1 MILPDQFMTHSTHP
15 PQQPEPDDDALTE
28 ADWTTMEKQWRASL
42 PRDTDAQLLDIF
54 PEARDLIPEKI
65 AAWQQQ
71 RQAQTRLIK
80 EKLAVIERQAQPED
94 RWFWRLCVEYVDG
107 PRLVQIS
114 GHLTRL
120 ERLRAAT
127 TGKSQPGRLTE
138 AQIEQARRVPVETL
152 VPTPLRQSGK
162 SYSGR
167 CPLHKEKTP
176 SFHVYPD
183 TNSWYC
189 YGCNCGGDSI
199 SFVRHLHGLSFTKAV
214 RYLIA
219 NLSP

>member
-1 MILPDQFMTHSTHP
+1 MTHPTHF
-15 PQQPEPDDDALTE
+15 PQQPEPDDALTE
-28 ADWTTMEKQWRASL
+28 ADWTTMEKQWRTSL

-54 PEARDLIPEKI
+54 PEARDIIPEKI

-80 EKLAVIERQAQPED
+80 EKLAVIEQKAKLED
-94 RWFWRLCVEYVDG
+94 RWFWRLCVRYVDG

-120 ERLRAAT
+120 ERLQAVAT
-127 TGKSQPGRLTE
+127 GTPQPGRLTE
-138 AQIEQARRVPVETL
+138 AQIAQARRVPVESL
-152 VPTPLRQSGK
+152 VSTPLRK
-162 SYSGR
+162 SSKTLIGH
-167 CPLHKEKTP
+167 CPLHQEKSP

-189 YGCNCGGDSI
+189 YGCHCGGDSI
-199 SFVRHLHGLSFTKAV
+199 SFVRHLHGLSFIKAV

-219 NLSP
+219 NPSP